1 MPSDIGSILFLL
13 LPLLLLGY
21 VFLAQRRRVQQ
32 MQAVQASVAVG
43 DQVRTTSGLY
53 GHVVSLDDSEV
64 SLEVAPGVV
73 VRFDRRAIDVTL
85 PAKDAEQTGS
95 STDDEK

>member
-32 MQAVQASVAVG
+32 MQAVQAAVTVG
-43 DQVRTTSGLY
+43 DQVRTTSGMF
-53 GHVVSLDDSEV
+53 GRVVALDDTAV
-64 SLEVAPGVV
+64 SLEIAPGVV

-85 PAKDAEQTGS
+85 PAADGAP
-95 STDDEK
+95 TDDEK